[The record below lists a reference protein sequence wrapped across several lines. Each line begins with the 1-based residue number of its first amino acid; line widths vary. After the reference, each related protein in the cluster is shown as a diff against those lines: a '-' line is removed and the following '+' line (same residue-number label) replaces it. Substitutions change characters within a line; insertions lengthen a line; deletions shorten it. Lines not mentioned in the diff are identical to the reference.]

1 MPPLWPTVNA
11 GLNATSAVLLA
22 VGWSRARAGDRA
34 SHRRFMLAALSCS
47 AIFLA
52 SYLAYHARV
61 GSVRYQGAGPLRTAY
76 LSVLLTHTVLAAAVP
91 FLALRMLFLAWK
103 ERFEE
108 HRRLGRVALPV
119 WLYVSVTGVAVYGML
134 YGWGR

>member
-1 MPPLWPTVNA
+1 MPPVWPTVNA

-22 VGWSRARAGDRA
+22 VGWTRARAGRRA
-34 SHRRFMLAALSCS
+34 EHRAFMLAALAAS
-47 AIFLA
+47 ALFLA

-61 GSVRYQGAGPLRTAY
+61 GSVRFQGGGPLRTAY

-103 ERFEE
+103 ERVDE
-108 HRRLGRVALPV
+108 HRRLGRLALPV